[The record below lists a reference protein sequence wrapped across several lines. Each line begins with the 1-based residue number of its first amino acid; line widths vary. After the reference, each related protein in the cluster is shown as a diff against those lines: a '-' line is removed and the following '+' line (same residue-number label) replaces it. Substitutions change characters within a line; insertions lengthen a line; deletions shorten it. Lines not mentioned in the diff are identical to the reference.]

1 MNVPHTDDVKET
13 FGSMIDTVVEQ
24 EAEIKVINNN
34 LETVVEDTG
43 ETYEEMRMVV
53 IMMMRLR
60 MLMRKRMMIV
70 MMMVVMMLMMMMMRR
85 RRRRMMI
92 W

>member
-43 ETYEEMRMVV
+43 ETYEEL
-53 IMMMRLR
+53 IMMM
-60 MLMRKRMMIV
+60 V
-70 MMMVVMMLMMMMMRR
+70 MMMILMRMRRRKRR
-85 RRRRMMI
+85 RRRRRSR
-92 W
+92 

>member
-1 MNVPHTDDVKET
+1 LNVPHTDDVKET

-43 ETYEEMRMVV
+43 ETYEEL
-53 IMMMRLR
+53 IMMM
-60 MLMRKRMMIV
+60 V
-70 MMMVVMMLMMMMMRR
+70 MMMILMRMRRRKRR
-85 RRRRMMI
+85 RRRRRSR
-92 W
+92 

>member
-43 ETYEEMRMVV
+43 ETYEEM
-53 IMMMRLR
+53 MMM
-60 MLMRKRMMIV
+60 MMILMRMR
-70 MMMVVMMLMMMMMRR
+70 MMMMMRR
-85 RRRRMMI
+85 RKRKRKRRRSR
-92 W
+92 

>member
-1 MNVPHTDDVKET
+1 LNVPHTDDVKET

-43 ETYEEMRMVV
+43 ETYEEMM
-53 IMMMRLR
+53 
-60 MLMRKRMMIV
+60 
-70 MMMVVMMLMMMMMRR
+70 MMMMMRR
-85 RRRRMMI
+85 RRRRRKRRSRRSRSR
-92 W
+92 WS

>member
-43 ETYEEMRMVV
+43 ETYDDMMMM
-53 IMMMRLR
+53 IMMM
-60 MLMRKRMMIV
+60 MI
-70 MMMVVMMLMMMMMRR
+70 MMRR
-85 RRRRMMI
+85 
-92 W
+92 

>member
-43 ETYEEMRMVV
+43 ETYEGVQ
-53 IMMMRLR
+53 L
-60 MLMRKRMMIV
+60 
-70 MMMVVMMLMMMMMRR
+70 
-85 RRRRMMI
+85 
-92 W
+92 

>member
-43 ETYEEMRMVV
+43 ETYEEKMILMLRRMRMDDDDDDIDEEEEEMV
-53 IMMMRLR
+53 M
-60 MLMRKRMMIV
+60 V
-70 MMMVVMMLMMMMMRR
+70 MMMMILMMRR
-85 RRRRMMI
+85 
-92 W
+92 

>member
-43 ETYEEMRMVV
+43 ETYEEMM
-53 IMMMRLR
+53 
-60 MLMRKRMMIV
+60 
-70 MMMVVMMLMMMMMRR
+70 MMMMMRR
-85 RRRRMMI
+85 RRRRRKRRSRRSRSR
-92 W
+92 WS

>member
-1 MNVPHTDDVKET
+1 VKET

-43 ETYEEMRMVV
+43 ETYEEM
-53 IMMMRLR
+53 MMM
-60 MLMRKRMMIV
+60 MMILMRMRMMI
-70 MMMVVMMLMMMMMRR
+70 LMMMRR
-85 RRRRMMI
+85 RR
-92 W
+92 WSWS

>member
-1 MNVPHTDDVKET
+1 LNVPHTDDVKET

-43 ETYEEMRMVV
+43 ETYEEKMILMLRRMRMGRIIMV
-53 IMMMRLR
+53 MMM
-60 MLMRKRMMIV
+60 MLMR
-70 MMMVVMMLMMMMMRR
+70 RR
-85 RRRRMMI
+85 
-92 W
+92 